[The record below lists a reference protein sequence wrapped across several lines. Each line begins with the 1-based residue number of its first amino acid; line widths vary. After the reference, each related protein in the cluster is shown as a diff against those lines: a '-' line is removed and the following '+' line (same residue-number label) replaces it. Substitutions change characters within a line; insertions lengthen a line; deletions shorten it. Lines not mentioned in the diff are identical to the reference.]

1 MPPNNNLFECLGF
14 NPELPKGKASG
25 TMTIDSAGIHFH
37 IIDNTINLP
46 LQGLQ
51 VSMGG
56 ANNRLVFFEHPQVKG
71 WSFYTSDR
79 TVLHNSHL
87 HSQPAVSAV
96 LAQAKQKHLLSWGIV
111 VGVCILVV
119 AIPLL
124 LILRMDLIT
133 GVIAKKIPA
142 EWEQQMGDAT
152 IAQYQLG
159 KEVMD
164 DKQTDKLLLPLVK
177 PLIDALDN
185 SPYHYHFHIVNEGS
199 LNAFALPGGQV
210 MIHSALILRANSAE
224 ELLGVIAHE
233 INHVEQQHGLRN
245 VIGATG
251 IYVIAGAVF
260 GDATG
265 ILAVLSGAAPL
276 LLNQSYSRRFE
287 TEADV
292 TGFALLQK
300 AKINPSGLASFFEKM
315 IEEEKKQ
322 LEKIEDK
329 DNREMAQKALQFLST
344 HPASEERIEKL
355 NTLNASANSSDQ
367 INYLNLS
374 TEFSEL
380 QNAVKQFVT
389 ETQEE
394 NNHEE

>member
-1 MPPNNNLFECLGF
+1 MSQNNNLFECLGF
-14 NPELPKGKASG
+14 NEGLPKGKASG
-25 TMTIDSAGIHFH
+25 SMTIDQASIHFQ
-37 IIDNTINLP
+37 ILDQSIRLP

-51 VSMGG
+51 VTMGG
-56 ANNRLVFFEHPQVKG
+56 ASNRLVFFEHPLVKG

-79 TVLHNSHL
+79 AVLQNSHL

-96 LAQAKQKHLLSWGIV
+96 LAQAKQKHLLGWSLL
-111 VGVCILVV
+111 VGVGILVV
-119 AIPLL
+119 AIPIL
-124 LILRMDLIT
+124 LIMRMDLIT
-133 GVIAKKIPA
+133 GVVAKKIPV
-142 EWEQQMGDAT
+142 EWEQKLGDAT

-164 DKQTDKLLLPLVK
+164 EKQAEKLLQPLVK
-177 PLIDALDN
+177 PLIAALDH
-185 SPYHYHFHIVNEGS
+185 SPYEYHFHIVNEGS

-210 MIHSALILRANSAE
+210 MIHSALILRADSAE

-265 ILAVLSGAAPL
+265 MLAVLSGAAPL

-300 AKINPSGLASFFEKM
+300 AKINPNGLASFFKKM

-322 LEKIEDK
+322 LEKIEDE
-329 DNREMAQKALQFLST
+329 DNRELAKKALQFLST
-344 HPASEERIEKL
+344 HPASEDRIQKL
-355 NTLNASANSSDQ
+355 NELDANAKHPYE
-367 INYLNLS
+367 YLNLS
-374 TEFSEL
+374 AEFVEL
-380 QNAVKQFVT
+380 QTAVKQFVT
-389 ETQEE
+389 ETQGE